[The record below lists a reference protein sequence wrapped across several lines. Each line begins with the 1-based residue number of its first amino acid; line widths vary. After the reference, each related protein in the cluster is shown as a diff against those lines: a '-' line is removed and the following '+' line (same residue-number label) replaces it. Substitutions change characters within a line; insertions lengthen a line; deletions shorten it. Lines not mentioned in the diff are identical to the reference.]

1 MKGALK
7 VVFASIVFAVALLG
21 SGCVVHEVYPPP
33 SPGPVAGYDYYY
45 YPACEVYYYPVTGVY
60 WWFDGGVWISGRRA
74 PPRFILRDDARVR
87 VRLNTVRPWTEHREV
102 IRRYP
107 HREEPRAVPREKPRV
122 VPREEPRVVPHQEPR
137 VAPREGPKA
146 VPRQEPRAVP
156 REEPQIAPREE
167 RQDKQP

>member
-45 YPACEVYYYPVTGVY
+45 YPDCEVYYYPVTGVY
-60 WWFDGGVWISGRRA
+60 WWTDGGVWISGRRA
-74 PPRFILRDDARVR
+74 PPRFILREDARVR
-87 VRLNTVRPWTEHREV
+87 VRLNTARPWTEHREV

-107 HREEPRAVPREKPRV
+107 HREEPRVVPRQEPRVVPHEGPKV
-122 VPREEPRVVPHQEPR
+122 VPREEPREHPGEKPRVVPHEER
-137 VAPREGPKA
+137 REQPG
-146 VPRQEPRAVP
+146 
-156 REEPQIAPREE
+156 EE
-167 RQDKQP
+167 RQEKQP